1 MQAKIE
7 NSLLKTL
14 LLEGEMHY
22 ALYEFELVEHIDYWK
37 ESLRKDKDDFIFIV
51 TVNNGD
57 VAMLLITNTD
67 ELFINEKARKQLKLF
82 WKTNYKTNIEM
93 LLPSMVKDLSNDC
106 FSITGVKIANQ

>member
-51 TVNNGD
+51 TS
-57 VAMLLITNTD
+57 VA
-67 ELFINEKARKQLKLF
+67 
-82 WKTNYKTNIEM
+82 
-93 LLPSMVKDLSNDC
+93 S
-106 FSITGVKIANQ
+106 